1 MRFFTFEKLEVYQV
15 ARKLVKDIY
24 ELQNR
29 FPSEERYALGDQIRR
44 SATSITSNIAE
55 GSGRNS
61 LKEKIHFVE
70 IAFGSMTESFSQLQN
85 AQDLGYIQE
94 ADVEALRPQFNHVA
108 ARSSSSSSSSF
119 FKQRSAYSTLRPNHQ
134 QNTPFI
140 QQPDRQGD
148 NQQRED
154 VSRRSDN
161 SRHQ

>member
-108 ARSSSSSSSSF
+108 ALLSLLKKSF
-119 FKQRSAYSTLRPNHQ
+119 EAKL
-134 QNTPFI
+134 
-140 QQPDRQGD
+140 
-148 NQQRED
+148 
-154 VSRRSDN
+154 
-161 SRHQ
+161 

>member
-1 MRFFTFEKLEVYQV
+1 MEGMRFFTFEKLEVYQV

-94 ADVEALRPQFNHVA
+94 ADIEALRPQFNHVA
-108 ARSSSSSSSSF
+108 ALLSLLKKSF
-119 FKQRSAYSTLRPNHQ
+119 EAKL
-134 QNTPFI
+134 
-140 QQPDRQGD
+140 
-148 NQQRED
+148 
-154 VSRRSDN
+154 
-161 SRHQ
+161 

>member
-108 ARSSSSSSSSF
+108 ALLSLLKKSF
-119 FKQRSAYSTLRPNHQ
+119 EAKYNKK
-134 QNTPFI
+134 
-140 QQPDRQGD
+140 
-148 NQQRED
+148 
-154 VSRRSDN
+154 
-161 SRHQ
+161 